1 MNDKDQ
7 QKLLNLLLALFALWV
22 VWKLVTHS
30 HNSIV
35 EGMTFGDFG
44 TKGEPIT
51 KKDAED
57 YYGEDYDEGAF
68 DDADENEDES
78 ISGTEFDDYIS
89 NMAQGG
95 DDEEDEEEGG
105 DVEGGD
111 DEEDEEE
118 GGDDEK
124 DEEEGGDDEK
134 DEEEGG
140 DGFANN
146 VEPYSGFEGFE
157 GVEDLYEGQDNQE
170 EEENDICS
178 LFNKMES
185 HDDCKKIKGKGTY
198 MIRKHCKKCM
208 K

>member
-1 MNDKDQ
+1 MFLQIFALYNNILYNNFQKKSNVYYKMNDKDQ

-89 NMAQGG
+89 NMGQGG

-111 DEEDEEE
+111 VE
-118 GGDDEK
+118 GGD
-124 DEEEGGDDEK
+124 
-134 DEEEGG
+134 
-140 DGFANN
+140 
-146 VEPYSGFEGFE
+146 V
-157 GVEDLYEGQDNQE
+157 
-170 EEENDICS
+170 
-178 LFNKMES
+178 
-185 HDDCKKIKGKGTY
+185 
-198 MIRKHCKKCM
+198 
-208 K
+208 

>member
-105 DVEGGD
+105 DD
-111 DEEDEEE
+111 EE
-118 GGDDEK
+118 GGND
-124 DEEEGGDDEK
+124 
-134 DEEEGG
+134 EEGG